1 MTAQTVPFFE
11 RDMLPNSNTTDV
23 YAYGF
28 ARAIAD
34 VSKYARDAARRAMDA
49 EGYLQHAQHLDTLPT
64 PPKDAIE
71 AAIAALDCAR
81 EDLERALAFV
91 TRDNG

>member
-1 MTAQTVPFFE
+1 MTQMPIFT
-11 RDMLPNSNTTDV
+11 RDMVPRDTNMDV
-23 YAYGF
+23 YTLAF
-28 ARAIAD
+28 AKAAAD
-34 VSKYARDAARRAMDA
+34 VVKYARDAARRAMDA

>member
-23 YAYGF
+23 YTYGF

-34 VSKYARDAARRAMDA
+34 VSKYARDAARRASDA
-49 EGYLQHAQHLDTLPT
+49 EGYLRHAIHLDELPC
-64 PPKDAIE
+64 PPEASIE

-81 EDLERALAFV
+81 HDLERALASI
-91 TRDNG
+91 TKDNG